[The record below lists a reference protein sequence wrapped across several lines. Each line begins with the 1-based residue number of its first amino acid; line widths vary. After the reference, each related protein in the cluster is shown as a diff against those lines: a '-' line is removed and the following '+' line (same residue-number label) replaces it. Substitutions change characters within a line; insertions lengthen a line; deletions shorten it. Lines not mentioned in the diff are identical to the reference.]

1 MVDGII
7 YASHSMDSDFLGD
20 IHVPTVMVDNMF
32 PGLPTIMSDN
42 VQGGYLAAR
51 HLIARGCRNMIAISG
66 QEDLHLEAD
75 QRTEYF
81 AKECERQGVSYKLY
95 SADEEMLREMEY
107 SSLISRIFN
116 ENPDMD
122 GIFASSDIIAAQ
134 CIQAAAVFGYRIPE
148 NLKIVGYDDICLSR
162 LIYPPLTTVRQNIK
176 DLVKTA
182 MATMIALIEGKEV
195 PATQIIPV
203 TFVERRTT

>member
-1 MVDGII
+1 M
-7 YASHSMDSDFLGD
+7 
-20 IHVPTVMVDNMF
+20 
-32 PGLPTIMSDN
+32 
-42 VQGGYLAAR
+42 
-51 HLIARGCRNMIAISG
+51 
-66 QEDLHLEAD
+66 
-75 QRTEYF
+75 
-81 AKECERQGVSYKLY
+81 
-95 SADEEMLREMEY
+95 
-107 SSLISRIFN
+107 
-116 ENPDMD
+116 
-122 GIFASSDIIAAQ
+122 
-134 CIQAAAVFGYRIPE
+134 FGYRIPE